1 MSDSD
6 ASEHYSE
13 FNVNDRKKESMYN
26 KVCVSEDDLIFDSP
40 GDGSCLFHALSELF
54 FNNPNLDNILRQVI
68 VSCENANREDL

>member
-1 MSDSD
+1 
-6 ASEHYSE
+6 
-13 FNVNDRKKESMYN
+13 MYN